1 MIAMRS
7 FVLSSAAVLA
17 LAALAPAQQP
27 GDGSRIIPNP
37 GSGQGAGA
45 KLGAPGDAKLDP
57 TNRLDALLMRWESEM
72 KSVPSVYVKKLQ
84 RTDKET
90 GSQKPRV
97 MEGEARYLKPNL
109 AALRLVQVDDPRFYE
124 LMVCTGQFMYEF
136 RPQFKKLV
144 IHEMESRVSGFDNNL
159 LSFLFGMSAAEAKRR
174 YELTL
179 AKDITDQNPHWVYID
194 IKPRFEAD
202 KREFTRAQ
210 LVLFAQNM
218 LPRRLWFEHP
228 NSSEVTWDL
237 KEVDTSVE
245 LKPMDFRPPDAPKGW
260 DTQRIPLERAPAQS
274 NNNGRPPIYRTGSD
288 K

>member
-1 MIAMRS
+1 MIAIRS
-7 FVLSSAAVLA
+7 FVLSSASVVVIGALA
-17 LAALAPAQQP
+17 LAQQP

-45 KLGAPGDAKLDP
+45 QLGTPRDAGLDP
-57 TNRLDALLMRWESEM
+57 KNNRLDALLMRWESEM
-72 KSVPSVYVKKLQ
+72 KAIPSVYVKKLQ
-84 RTDKET
+84 RTDKEV
-90 GSQKPRV
+90 GSQKPRL

-144 IHEMESRVSGFDNNL
+144 VHEMENRVSGFDNNL
-159 LSFLFGMSAAEAKRR
+159 LSFLFGMSAADSKRR

-179 AKDITDQNPHWVYID
+179 AKDINEQNPHWIYID

-210 LVLFAQNM
+210 LVLFARDM

-228 NSSEVTWDL
+228 NQSEVTWDL

-245 LKPMDFRPPDAPKGW
+245 LKPMDFRPPEAPKGW
-260 DTQRIPLERAPAQS
+260 DTQRIPLERAPAGAG
-274 NNNGRPPIYRTGSD
+274 NGRPPIYRTGSD